1 MKADPN
7 APFPPPPGSTE
18 ALALGCV
25 CPVLDNAHGKGG
37 YLCPVNGPQF
47 WVVTTCPLHGVQAKQ
62 KQ

>member
-1 MKADPN
+1 MKQPTAACP
-7 APFPPPPGSTE
+7 APGSPE
-18 ALALGCV
+18 AKVQGCL

-37 YLCPVNGPQF
+37 YIDPVYGPQF